1 MKILNPDDNPTHLI
15 SVIPETYPESKA
27 ILTILHELSG
37 ASVTETL
44 NITQVNG
51 YIEMTTEE
59 VTVKEGAS
67 YELTILNFDTEKVI
81 WRGKAYATAAA
92 DLQNYKLTQ

>member
-1 MKILNPDDNPTHLI
+1 
-15 SVIPETYPESKA
+15 
-27 ILTILHELSG
+27 
-37 ASVTETL
+37 
-44 NITQVNG
+44 
-51 YIEMTTEE
+51 MTTEE

-81 WRGKAYATAAA
+81 WRGKAYATAAV